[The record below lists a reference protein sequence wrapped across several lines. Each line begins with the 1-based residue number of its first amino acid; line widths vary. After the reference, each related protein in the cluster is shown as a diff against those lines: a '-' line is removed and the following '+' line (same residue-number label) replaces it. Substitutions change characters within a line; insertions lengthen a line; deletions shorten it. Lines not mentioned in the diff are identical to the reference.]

1 MTAIAETA
9 AIAGY
14 GRLVRRR
21 LGLLACL
28 VLLALAAFATDL
40 LTGPSS
46 LDAARLWSVIF
57 DPQTASR
64 AEHVIVWNVRLPGA
78 VLALLVGGMLSLAG
92 AEMQTILNNPLAS
105 PFTLGVEAAASFGA
119 ALAIVLALGV
129 PGLPDSWLVPANAFV
144 VAFGSTLLLHA
155 VSRARGRRP
164 ETLILFGI
172 AIFFTFNALLAL
184 LQFLASQEALQQIV
198 FWRLGSLARAD
209 WEKVG
214 ILAVVLA
221 AMLPFS
227 LASAWKLTAL
237 RLGEDRARSFGID
250 TARLRLVTLLR
261 ISLMT
266 ATAVA
271 FVGTIGFVGLVG
283 PHIARLLI
291 GEDHRFFLPASLMSG
306 AILMACASIAS
317 KSLVTGVL
325 VPVGVVTS
333 LIGIPIFIALILAR
347 PERSA

>member
-1 MTAIAETA
+1 MTASAETSA
-9 AIAGY
+9 TLGY

-21 LGLLACL
+21 IGLLAALGL
-28 VLLALAAFATDL
+28 VALAAFATDL

-46 LDAARLWSVIF
+46 LGAARLWAVLV
-57 DPQTASR
+57 DPETVSR
-64 AEHVIVWNVRLPGA
+64 ADHVIVWNVRLPGA

-119 ALAIVLALGV
+119 ALAIVLAFGV
-129 PGLPDSWLVPANAFV
+129 PGIPDSWLVPANAFV
-144 VAFGSTLLLHA
+144 VAFGSTLLLQA
-155 VSRARGRRP
+155 VSRARGRRS

-172 AIFFTFNALLAL
+172 AIFFSFNALLSL

-198 FWRLGSLARAD
+198 FWMMGSLARAS

-214 ILAVVLA
+214 ILAAVLA

-227 LASAWKLTAL
+227 LSASWKLTAL

-250 TARLRLVTLLR
+250 TERLRLTTLLR

-306 AILMACASIAS
+306 AIIMACASVAS

-333 LIGIPIFIALILAR
+333 LIGIPIFVALILAR
-347 PERSA
+347 PERNA